1 MMVLLLATSLRS
13 CVVDKNIAIRIEQ
26 GLARIVVL
34 KPVADSIVENHL
46 LCFRGIA
53 MR

>member
-1 MMVLLLATSLRS
+1 MLLLAISLRR
-13 CVVDKNIAIRIEQ
+13 CAVDKNIAIRIEQ

-34 KPVADSIVENHL
+34 KAVADSICEKHL
-46 LCFRGIA
+46 LCFQGIA

>member
-1 MMVLLLATSLRS
+1 M
-13 CVVDKNIAIRIEQ
+13 DKNIVIRIEQ

-34 KPVADSIVENHL
+34 KPVADSIVENYL
-46 LCFRGIA
+46 LCFQGIA